1 MIKPVNKKGNHRV
14 LWTVLLVFAI
24 MAVCAVASYFAFI
37 LQIEGEKET
46 PINAS
51 PVVSAMDFVLDPGI
65 SYEHALTEK
74 KLYFY
79 SSENIKIINEK
90 GELEQDF
97 ILPLSQPIISVRGD
111 YALISDKGAR
121 KAYLF
126 RGSKQIEEIE
136 LSESIILA
144 SVNANGSSVFVTK
157 GETHQCSVSVI
168 DSRGEEKFRWNS
180 GGLYVLS
187 ADISD
192 NGKDIAVSALNPD
205 GGVLTSNI
213 ILFTIDKEQPFAND
227 VYTDEIFAAT
237 KFNGNTLYAIG
248 ESAAYIYNGYGKVTG
263 TVDYAERELL
273 SFNTDGD
280 ALALVFSGT
289 GLSVGAGDLETYN
302 IKGEKLGQFHSSQ
315 EISFVDCNG
324 GRIAVKN
331 GRVVSIL
338 NSKCKEEFQISPE
351 TDLLDFM
358 FFGSESRA
366 VGISAAGA
374 QLIRVSKN

>member
-1 MIKPVNKKGNHRV
+1 MIKPVNKNGKHRI
-14 LWTVLLVFAI
+14 LWTVVFVI
-24 MAVCAVASYFAFI
+24 VIIAVCATAAYFAFI
-37 LQIEGEKET
+37 TQIEGEKET
-46 PINAS
+46 PINSS
-51 PVVSAMDFVLDPGI
+51 PIVSAMDFVLDPGI
-65 SYEHALTEK
+65 SYEHTSTEGK
-74 KLYFY
+74 IYFY

-97 ILPLSQPIISVRGD
+97 ILPLSQPVVSARGD

-121 KAYLF
+121 KAFLF
-126 RGSKQIEEIE
+126 RGSKQIKEIE
-136 LSESIILA
+136 LAESIISA
-144 SVNANGSSVFVTK
+144 SVNSTGSSVFVTK
-157 GETHQCSVSVI
+157 GETHQCSVSVL
-168 DSRGEEKFRWNS
+168 DSRGDEKFRWNS

-192 NGKDIAVSALNPD
+192 NGKDIAVSALNTD
-205 GGVLTSNI
+205 GGVLTTHI

-227 VYTDEIFAAT
+227 VYADEIFAAT

-248 ESAAYIYNGYGKVTG
+248 ESATYIYNGYGKVAG
-263 TVDYAERELL
+263 TIDYAERELL
-273 SFNTDGD
+273 NYNTDGD
-280 ALALVFSGT
+280 VLALVFSGS
-289 GLSVGAGDLETYN
+289 GLSIGAGDLETYN

-315 EISFVDCNG
+315 EISFVDCSG

-358 FFGSESRA
+358 FFGSESKA